1 MKKLLFLGL
10 LVFVPASLASADL
23 KVATVDLGQAFDA
36 YYKTKEDAAHL
47 KDKELEAQK
56 EVQDKNAD
64 YQRIGDEVS
73 KLYQESKDPTLSAE
87 ARAEKAKA
95 RDLRGGDLDAARRS
109 LNEFVDERKKELQ
122 DEYLRRRNDVVA
134 ELTKV
139 INDYASAQGYDLV
152 LDKTSAS
159 VTSGV
164 PIVLF
169 TSPKLTDITA
179 DVIKQENAGAPAT
192 APETTPAPAST
203 H

>member
-1 MKKLLFLGL
+1 MKKLLILGL

-23 KVATVDLGQAFDA
+23 KIATVDLGQAFDA
-36 YYKTKEDAAHL
+36 YYKTKEDISEL
-47 KDKELEAQK
+47 KEKELDAQK
-56 EVQDKNAD
+56 DVQAKNAA
-64 YQRIGDEVS
+64 YELIGEDVT
-73 KLYQESKDPTLSAE
+73 KLDQESKDPTLSAE
-87 ARAEKAKA
+87 ARTERAKA

-109 LNEFVDERKKELQ
+109 LSEFVDERKKELQ
-122 DEYLRRRNDVVA
+122 DEYLRRRNNVVA
-134 ELTKV
+134 ELTK
-139 INDYASAQGYDLV
+139 IITDYSSAQGYDLV

-169 TSPKLTDITA
+169 SSGKLPDITA

-192 APETTPAPAST
+192 SSVTIPEPAST

>member
-36 YYKTKEDAAHL
+36 YYKTKEDISQL
-47 KDKELEAQK
+47 KQKELDAQK
-56 EVQDKNAD
+56 DVQAKNAD
-64 YQRIGDEVS
+64 YERIGEEVT
-73 KLYQESKDPTLSAE
+73 KLDQESKDPTLSAE
-87 ARAEKAKA
+87 ARLEKAKA

-109 LNEFVDERKKELQ
+109 LSEFVDERKKELQ
-122 DEYLRRRNDVVA
+122 DEYLRRRNAVVA

-139 INDYASAQGYDLV
+139 INDYSSAQGYDLV

-169 TSPKLTDITA
+169 SSSKLPDITA
-179 DVIKQENAGAPAT
+179 DVIKQENANAPAM
-192 APETTPAPAST
+192 APDTTPVPAST